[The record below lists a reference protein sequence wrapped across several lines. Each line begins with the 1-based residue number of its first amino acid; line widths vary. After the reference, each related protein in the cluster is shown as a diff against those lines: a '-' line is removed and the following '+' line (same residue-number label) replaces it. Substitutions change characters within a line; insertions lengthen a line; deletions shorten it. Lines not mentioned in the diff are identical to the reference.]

1 MTEHDSTI
9 SNSDYHNKEM
19 LYTLFYELTSEI
31 KGCKIEIDEDE
42 YQENIRTVN
51 FTQLINY
58 IRDSIQILLRK
69 KSDIIKEKEEK
80 LSKVKIQI
88 KKGDLAQYENILQ
101 SNTEKGY

>member
-1 MTEHDSTI
+1 M
-9 SNSDYHNKEM
+9 
-19 LYTLFYELTSEI
+19 FYELTSEI